1 MDSTETTLL
10 PARIPSYQ
18 PVTTEPQQK
27 RSSFIEANTVECELH
42 EIRNDHIIP
51 VFVKDNET
59 LVSHNEFVE
68 TAEDVANTLFRGET
82 ILSPEIR
89 LSHPIKGRIPEAK
102 DKPAKDLLPWEKTL
116 YYERMAFAIEIPSIQ
131 AEVGG
136 NRLSL
141 TLGGVKSYAEDN
153 LYSRT
158 QSDQHFKLFVG
169 FQNKVCTNMCV
180 WSDGYVDSVKVRSI
194 NMLKA
199 AMHDLLSRYN
209 EDKQLK
215 QMQQWVDY
223 SLTEEQFA
231 QLVGKCRMFQYLPTE
246 VKKTIP
252 AMLFGD
258 QQMGAVV
265 RDFYRDQSFCKD
277 SSCNIN
283 LWKLFNLFTGANK
296 SSYIDSF
303 LDRSVNAYTI
313 TEEVKSAIDGR
324 YSWYLN

>member
-1 MDSTETTLL
+1 MENTETTLL

-18 PVTTEPQQK
+18 PVAETQQK
-27 RSSFIEANTVECELH
+27 RSSFIEANTVECDLH

-59 LVSHNEFVE
+59 LVSHTEFIE
-68 TAEDVANTLFRGET
+68 AAEDVANTLFRGET

-136 NRLSL
+136 SRLSL

-180 WSDGYVDSVKVRSI
+180 WSDGYVDSVRVRSI

-277 SSCNIN
+277 SSGNIN
-283 LWKLFNLFTGANK
+283 LWKLYNLFTGANK

-303 LDRSVNAYTI
+303 LDRSVNASAI
-313 TEEVKSAIDGR
+313 TEEVRYAIDGR

>member
-1 MDSTETTLL
+1 
-10 PARIPSYQ
+10 
-18 PVTTEPQQK
+18 
-27 RSSFIEANTVECELH
+27 
-42 EIRNDHIIP
+42 
-51 VFVKDNET
+51 
-59 LVSHNEFVE
+59 
-68 TAEDVANTLFRGET
+68 
-82 ILSPEIR
+82 
-89 LSHPIKGRIPEAK
+89 
-102 DKPAKDLLPWEKTL
+102 
-116 YYERMAFAIEIPSIQ
+116 
-131 AEVGG
+131 
-136 NRLSL
+136 
-141 TLGGVKSYAEDN
+141 
-153 LYSRT
+153 
-158 QSDQHFKLFVG
+158 
-169 FQNKVCTNMCV
+169 
-180 WSDGYVDSVKVRSI
+180 
-194 NMLKA
+194 MLKA

-231 QLVGKCRMFQYLPTE
+231 QLVGKCRMFQHLPTE

-277 SSCNIN
+277 SSGNIN
-283 LWKLFNLFTGANK
+283 LWKLYNLFTGVNK

-303 LDRSVNAYTI
+303 LDRSVNASAI

>member
-1 MDSTETTLL
+1 MENTETTLL
-10 PARIPSYQ
+10 PARIPTYQ
-18 PVTTEPQQK
+18 TVTETQQK
-27 RSSFIEANTVECELH
+27 RSAFIEANTVECDLH

-59 LVSHNEFVE
+59 LVSHTEFIE
-68 TAEDVANTLFRGET
+68 AAEDVANTLFRGET

-102 DKPAKDLLPWEKTL
+102 DKQAKDLLPWEKTL

-180 WSDGYVDSVKVRSI
+180 WSDGYVDSVRVRST

-199 AMHDLLSRYN
+199 AINDLLSRYN

-223 SLTEEQFA
+223 SLTELQFA
-231 QLVGKCRMFQYLPTE
+231 QVVGKCRMFQYLPTE

-277 SSCNIN
+277 SSGNIN
-283 LWKLFNLFTGANK
+283 LWKLYNLFTGANK

-313 TEEVKSAIDGR
+313 TEEVRSAIDGR

>member
-1 MDSTETTLL
+1 MENTETTML
-10 PARIPSYQ
+10 PARITSYH
-18 PVTTEPQQK
+18 PVIEPQQK
-27 RSSFIEANTVECELH
+27 RSSFIEANTVECDLH

-68 TAEDVANTLFRGET
+68 AAEDVANTLFRGET

-102 DKPAKDLLPWEKTL
+102 DKQAKDLLPWEKTL

-131 AEVGG
+131 AVVGG

-180 WSDGYVDSVKVRSI
+180 WSDGYVDSVRVRSI

-199 AMHDLLSRYN
+199 AMHELLSRYN

-252 AMLFGD
+252 ALLFGD

-265 RDFYRDQSFCKD
+265 RDFYRDHSFCKD
-277 SSCNIN
+277 SSGNIN
-283 LWKLFNLFTGANK
+283 LWKLYNLFTGVNK

-303 LDRSVNAYTI
+303 LDRSVNASAI